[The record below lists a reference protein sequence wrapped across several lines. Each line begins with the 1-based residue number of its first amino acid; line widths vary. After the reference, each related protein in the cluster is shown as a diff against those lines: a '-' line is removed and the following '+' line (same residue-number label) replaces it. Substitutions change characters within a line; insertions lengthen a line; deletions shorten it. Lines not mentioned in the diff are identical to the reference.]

1 MRTINQYLLEARGE
15 YLEYE
20 KSFRHSFP
28 TLWNNLKGW
37 IQAILPIT
45 TRRNKQEEELMAD
58 KYIGGNVKLEIRV
71 ISHSERSVSSVLGVD
86 NVVSVQL
93 LAIPIVNMLIQMFAT
108 IKRISKGGGLRSYKI
123 DSNGKVIFK
132 QKATML
138 MFISKGALMDLEPE
152 ERASLYLWWIFDW
165 ANVVDEIADSYF
177 AKIPVIGMIIAI
189 IISRKF
195 VYRIDADVAQAGYG
209 KALQSALK
217 RSGLE
222 VRGKESSLWLRWLD
236 LINKLFTK
244 IDNFVDIFLPI
255 TPGPSQRRRDNKL
268 EELNEFEKGIVKKI
282 DRVLAKSL
290 KSTK

>member
-1 MRTINQYLLEARGE
+1 
-15 YLEYE
+15 
-20 KSFRHSFP
+20 
-28 TLWNNLKGW
+28 
-37 IQAILPIT
+37 
-45 TRRNKQEEELMAD
+45 
-58 KYIGGNVKLEIRV
+58 
-71 ISHSERSVSSVLGVD
+71 
-86 NVVSVQL
+86 
-93 LAIPIVNMLIQMFAT
+93 MFAT

-209 KALQSALK
+209 KELQSALK